1 MSNNNITFREGNLND
16 IIHNLNNENIE
27 ENNNIDI
34 NNNIIENNN
43 INNLDNNYNNYNN
56 IQIQTYYP
64 NQENFKNE
72 INRQYHLLNETL
84 NLDIDLEMK
93 WISKDLEN
101 NYSPLTQKL
110 LLMNTYSK

>member
-27 ENNNIDI
+27 ENNNI
-34 NNNIIENNN
+34 
-43 INNLDNNYNNYNN
+43 NNLDNNYNN

-93 WISKDLEN
+93 
-101 NYSPLTQKL
+101 
-110 LLMNTYSK
+110 

>member
-1 MSNNNITFREGNLND
+1 MMSNNNITFREGNLND

-27 ENNNIDI
+27 
-34 NNNIIENNN
+34 ENNN

>member
-27 ENNNIDI
+27 
-34 NNNIIENNN
+34 ENNN

-93 WISKDLEN
+93 
-101 NYSPLTQKL
+101 
-110 LLMNTYSK
+110 